1 MDRKR
6 VALAAFL
13 ASAVALL
20 WLDGTLGSLF
30 AQTGP
35 FGVPR
40 PQAPPPPADG
50 FMGWLLAKQAEFYR
64 ALRGTILAAKTDG
77 SAVITLFGIAFLYGV
92 FHAAGPGHGKAVIS
106 SYVVANQETW
116 RRGVVLSF
124 ASALVQALVAIAIVG
139 VAAALLQATAKTMCG
154 AAYVIEV
161 ISYALIAALGAW
173 LVWVKG
179 RAFMH
184 AWGVA
189 GPRPVA
195 VGAAVTPHPHEHEHE
210 HHHHHDHHHHHHPHH
225 HDGHDHA
232 GHSHGPEP
240 QELAGPGGWKRGL
253 AAVFA
258 VGMRP
263 CSGAIVILVFTLAN
277 GLFWAGVGATLVM
290 ALGTAITVAALATL
304 AVTAQA
310 VAKRLAAT
318 RAGRGTLLLRG
329 IEVAAAALVLAFG
342 VLLLVG
348 YLVAERL
355 TFC

>member
-1 MDRKR
+1 MGRKPI
-6 VALAAFL
+6 VIATFLAAIIAVLWADGVL
-13 ASAVALL
+13 AALL
-20 WLDGTLGSLF
+20 
-30 AQTGP
+30 AQSGP

-40 PQAPPPPADG
+40 PQAPPPPAADG

-77 SAVITLFGIAFLYGV
+77 SAVFTLFGIAFLYGI

-116 RRGVVLSF
+116 RRGVVLSL

-139 VAAALLQATAKTMCG
+139 IAAALIGATAKTMCG
-154 AAYVIEV
+154 TAYVIEL
-161 ISYALIAALGAW
+161 ISYAMIAALGAW
-173 LVWVKG
+173 LLWVKG
-179 RAFMH
+179 RAFIR
-184 AWGVA
+184 ALETV
-189 GPRPVA
+189 GPKPVA
-195 VGAAVTPHPHEHEHE
+195 VGAAVTPHPH
-210 HHHHHDHHHHHHPHH
+210 HDHHHHHHPRH
-225 HDGHDHA
+225 HDHDHDHA

-310 VAKRLAAT
+310 FAKRLASA
-318 RAGRGTLLLRG
+318 RAGYGTVLLRG
-329 IEVAAAALVLAFG
+329 IEVGAAALVLAFG
-342 VLLLVG
+342 ALLLIG

>member
-1 MDRKR
+1 MGRKPI
-6 VALAAFL
+6 VIATFLAAIIAVLWADGVL
-13 ASAVALL
+13 AA
-20 WLDGTLGSLF
+20 LF
-30 AQTGP
+30 AQSGP

-40 PQAPPPPADG
+40 PQPPPPAADG

-77 SAVITLFGIAFLYGV
+77 SAVFTLFGIAFLYGI

-116 RRGVVLSF
+116 RRGVVLSL
-124 ASALVQALVAIAIVG
+124 ASALIQALIAIAIVG
-139 VAAALLQATAKTMCG
+139 IAAALIGATAKTMCG
-154 AAYVIEV
+154 TAYVIEL
-161 ISYALIAALGAW
+161 ISYAMIAALGAW
-173 LVWVKG
+173 LLWVKG
-179 RAFMH
+179 RAFIRALAM
-184 AWGVA
+184 V
-189 GPRPVA
+189 GPKPVA
-195 VGAAVTPHPHEHEHE
+195 VGAAVTPHP
-210 HHHHHDHHHHHHPHH
+210 HHDHHHHHHPHH
-225 HDGHDHA
+225 HDHDHDHA

-310 VAKRLAAT
+310 FAKRLASA
-318 RAGRGTLLLRG
+318 RPGYGTIVLRG
-329 IEVAAAALVLAFG
+329 IETGAAALVLAFG
-342 VLLLVG
+342 ALLLVG
-348 YLVAERL
+348 YLVAERM